1 MIGDKPRQI
10 ATGSQQIQ
18 SSLLPVGD
26 FHCRFECAT
35 GLIMTILP
43 QKHVPG
49 EPFQL
54 GKREGVAVSL
64 GGVDPGQYSLFS
76 AIKIADAQRRLGE
89 IGRPGRD
96 MQRGPGL
103 LPALDAL
110 L

>member
-1 MIGDKPRQI
+1 MFRDPLDYRRQNSRATRGLAVIGDKPRQI

-18 SSLLPVGD
+18 SSLLSVSD

-54 GKREGVAVSL
+54 G
-64 GGVDPGQYSLFS
+64 
-76 AIKIADAQRRLGE
+76 
-89 IGRPGRD
+89 
-96 MQRGPGL
+96 
-103 LPALDAL
+103 
-110 L
+110 